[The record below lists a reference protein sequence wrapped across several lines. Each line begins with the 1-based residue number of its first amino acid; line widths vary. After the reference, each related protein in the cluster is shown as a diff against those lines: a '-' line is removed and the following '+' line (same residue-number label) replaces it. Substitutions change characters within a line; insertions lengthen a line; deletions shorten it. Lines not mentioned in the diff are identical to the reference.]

1 MKKLLLETGV
11 SEEEECP
18 FCGYPEASSM
28 YESRSEF
35 TYKKKDFQYFAYCPV
50 CGWQRYGGEDD
61 EEGEI
66 TLPPKPKQLIEA
78 KKIISMY
85 QKLSDDA
92 QGIVIDLFMGL
103 ETPTFQVFKRGLVD
117 HIF

>member
-1 MKKLLLETGV
+1 MKKFLLETGV
-11 SEEEECP
+11 SDEEECP
-18 FCGYPEASSM
+18 YCGYPEATSM

-35 TYKKKDFQYFAYCPV
+35 TYKKVDYQYFAYCPV

-61 EEGEI
+61 EGEI

-78 KKIISMY
+78 KKIMSTY
-85 QKLSDDA
+85 QKLSENM
-92 QGIVIDLFMGL
+92 QGIAIDLFMEW
-103 ETPTFQVFKRGLVD
+103 ETPTFQVFKRKLVD